1 MHVLLHRN
9 QFKIMQTVKIKK
21 LNEAAVIP
29 VWNNKSAGCD
39 LSSTEFYILKPG
51 ERKLFKT
58 GLSIAIP
65 SGLYGRIAP
74 RSGLAYKSGIDVLAG
89 VIDEDYRGEVGVI
102 LINLG
107 QEDKNILVG
116 DKIAQLIF
124 EHYNRCGFE
133 VVDNLDDT
141 NRGTGGYGSTDSK
154 KTSQELSEM
163 FKQVQHEK
171 KVAREFKLGPKT
183 NIPNIPSRFQ
193 AEASFKLARHDGEI
207 YAFTEN
213 DRFGICVVDSSG
225 QVLDKLFFS

>member
-1 MHVLLHRN
+1 
-9 QFKIMQTVKIKK
+9 MQTVKIKK

-39 LSSTEFYILKPG
+39 LSSLESHVLRPG

-74 RSGLAYKSGIDVLAG
+74 RSGLAYKSGIDVMAG

-107 QEDKNILVG
+107 QEDKAIVAG

-124 EHYNRCGFE
+124 ENYTRCNFDE
-133 VVDNLDDT
+133 VKDLDDT
-141 NRGTGGYGSTDSK
+141 DRGTGGYGSTDK
-154 KTSQELSEM
+154 KTGTPTVTPLPKST
-163 FKQVQHEK
+163 KQP
-171 KVAREFKLGPKT
+171 FKLGGKAALERSVPL
-183 NIPNIPSRFQ
+183 SQRE
-193 AEASFKLARHDGEI
+193 EAKFHLSRHDGEL
-207 YAFTEN
+207 YEFSEN
-213 DRFGICVVDSSG
+213 GDVGICVVDSSG
-225 QVLDKLFFS
+225 QVLAKFFL